1 MHTLPLRHKE
11 EHFVKY
17 QDIPLA
23 KPTDGLKYK
32 ERQLDNI
39 WRWVCQLQVYGHNG
53 DTIHYMEKSKKP
65 ALP

>member
-1 MHTLPLRHKE
+1 MLPLRHKE
-11 EHFVKY
+11 EYFVKD

-23 KPTDGLKYK
+23 KPTDGLQYG

-39 WRWVCQLQVYGHNG
+39 WRWVCWSQVYGHNG
-53 DTIHYMEKSKKP
+53 CKTHYIEESKKP